1 MTATPATPA
10 TPPCSTPAEPRT
22 AVLAPHPDFP
32 APSVDGITVTVAA
45 TTAGGLRLDYRL
57 TGDLAALRV
66 PTAASPVEPD
76 RLWAHT
82 CFEVFLTRGEGLAY
96 REYNFSP
103 SGQWAGYGFAAYRQ
117 RDAAILPVPVCDWR
131 AFPGEL
137 ALTVTLPAKAL
148 PTGDGPLRLALT
160 TVVELADGAPGT
172 LSYWA
177 LAHPAGKPD
186 FHHRDG
192 FVLALPDL

>member
-10 TPPCSTPAEPRT
+10 TSPYSTLAVPRT

-32 APSVDGITVTVAA
+32 APSVAGIAVTVAA
-45 TTAGGLRLDYRL
+45 APAGGLRLDYRL

-82 CFEVFLTRGEGLAY
+82 CFEAFLARGEGSAY

-117 RDAAILPVPVCDWR
+117 RDDAALPAPICDWR
-131 AFPGEL
+131 ASPGEL
-137 ALTVTLPAKAL
+137 ALTVTLPAEAL
-148 PTGDGPLRLALT
+148 PPGDGPLRLALT
-160 TVVELADGAPGT
+160 TVVERADGI